1 MKINESNSSN
11 QEASQSNQISTVPNF
26 APFLYISS
34 ENVLKT
40 NDVNIPLIK
49 RSKYKDI
56 LWTTDIK
63 VELPILMSKDG
74 NGSLPPMTI
83 MEMFDK
89 VCRERSSKEVLFIER
104 GGKWVSWTWTQYY
117 QESINFAKGLI
128 AMNIPAFKTVNILGS
143 NAPEWLFTFIG
154 GIYACIIPVGIYIT
168 NNTET
173 CMYIAEHSECGCLVV
188 DSVAQF
194 RKYDLSI
201 IPDLKVVVFYGDVKK
216 EELEKLKVNNV
227 KLFLWN
233 EFISFGQNSSVDKEL
248 SHRISIQKPGNCCN
262 IVYTSG
268 TTGFPKAVLLSHDNM
283 TWTGL
288 SFTIEYGY
296 LLTNENNRAISY
308 LPLSHIASQYND
320 IISTKLDNYRN
331 IN

>member
-1 MKINESNSSN
+1 
-11 QEASQSNQISTVPNF
+11 
-26 APFLYISS
+26 
-34 ENVLKT
+34 
-40 NDVNIPLIK
+40 
-49 RSKYKDI
+49 
-56 LWTTDIK
+56 
-63 VELPILMSKDG
+63 MSKDG
-74 NGSLPPMTI
+74 NGSIPPVTI
-83 MEMFDK
+83 MDMFDK
-89 VCRERSSKEVLFIER
+89 ACREKSSNEVLFIER
-104 GGKWVSWTWTQYY
+104 GGKWISWTWTQYY

-128 AMNIPAFKTVNILGS
+128 AMNIPSFKTVNILGS
-143 NAPEWLFTFIG
+143 NAPEWLFSFIG

-188 DSVAQF
+188 DSIAQY
-194 RKYDLSI
+194 RKYDVSKL
-201 IPDLKVVVFYGDVKK
+201 PDLKVVVFYGEVNKN
-216 EELEKLKVNNV
+216 ELDKIRNNESNV

-233 EFISFGQNSSVDKEL
+233 EFISLGQNSALDKEL

-268 TTGFPKAVLLSHDNM
+268 TTGFPKAVMLSHDNM

-296 LLTNENNRAISY
+296 LLTGNNRAISY

-320 IISTKLDNYRN
+320 IISKLNLDNIRN
-331 IN
+331 NNRWYSIILRKT

>member
-1 MKINESNSSN
+1 
-11 QEASQSNQISTVPNF
+11 
-26 APFLYISS
+26 
-34 ENVLKT
+34 
-40 NDVNIPLIK
+40 
-49 RSKYKDI
+49 
-56 LWTTDIK
+56 
-63 VELPILMSKDG
+63 MSKDG
-74 NGSLPPMTI
+74 NGSIPPVTI
-83 MEMFDK
+83 MDMFDK
-89 VCRERSSKEVLFIER
+89 ACREKSSNEVLFIER
-104 GGKWVSWTWTQYY
+104 GGKWISWTWTQYY

-128 AMNIPAFKTVNILGS
+128 AMNIPSFKTVNILGS
-143 NAPEWLFTFIG
+143 NAPEWLFSFIG

-188 DSVAQF
+188 DSIAQY
-194 RKYDLSI
+194 RKYDVSKL
-201 IPDLKVVVFYGDVKK
+201 PDLKVVVFYGEVNKN
-216 EELEKLKVNNV
+216 ELDKIRNNESNV

-233 EFISFGQNSSVDKEL
+233 EFISLGQNSALDKEL

-268 TTGFPKAVLLSHDNM
+268 TTGFPKAVMLSHDNM

-296 LLTNENNRAISY
+296 LLNGNNRAISY

-320 IISTKLDNYRN
+320 IISKLNLDNIRN
-331 IN
+331 NNRWYSIILRKT

>member
-1 MKINESNSSN
+1 
-11 QEASQSNQISTVPNF
+11 
-26 APFLYISS
+26 
-34 ENVLKT
+34 
-40 NDVNIPLIK
+40 
-49 RSKYKDI
+49 
-56 LWTTDIK
+56 
-63 VELPILMSKDG
+63 MSKDG
-74 NGSLPPMTI
+74 NGSIPPVTI
-83 MEMFDK
+83 MDMFDK
-89 VCRERSSKEVLFIER
+89 ACREKSSNEVLFIER
-104 GGKWVSWTWTQYY
+104 GGKWISWTWTQYY

-128 AMNIPAFKTVNILGS
+128 AMNIPSFKTVNILGS
-143 NAPEWLFTFIG
+143 NAPEWLFSFIG

-188 DSVAQF
+188 DSIAQY
-194 RKYDLSI
+194 RKYDVFKL
-201 IPDLKVVVFYGDVKK
+201 PDLKVVVFYGEVNKN
-216 EELEKLKVNNV
+216 ELDKIRNNESNV

-233 EFISFGQNSSVDKEL
+233 EFISLGQNSALDKEL

-268 TTGFPKAVLLSHDNM
+268 TTGFPKAVMLSHDNM

-296 LLTNENNRAISY
+296 LLNGNNRAISY

-320 IISTKLDNYRN
+320 IISKLNLDNIRN
-331 IN
+331 NNRWYSIILRKT